1 MFFINIF
8 QSFHT
13 YVPSLAHRRQQN
25 NILTATLPH
34 IFPNTPLC
42 NANLKPHHS
51 HSYIYMYK
59 KEIIPY
65 LHMNCSLL
73 SSPPIYIHLCFS
85 PLPRIHTHTC
95 PRVASKDRALMYSTH
110 AYHHLPAG
118 SALCSSHAQD
128 GSRPREII
136 SRRRRHSRLDLL
148 PPPPP
153 PLFYT
158 IYPPLS

>member
-1 MFFINIF
+1 
-8 QSFHT
+8 
-13 YVPSLAHRRQQN
+13 
-25 NILTATLPH
+25 
-34 IFPNTPLC
+34 
-42 NANLKPHHS
+42 
-51 HSYIYMYK
+51 MYK

-158 IYPPLS
+158 IYPPLSWEAWFVRFFSLVWDRARSEIARIFGNFEEGEIWSLRLDCVRGEGWGE